1 MASLSRRPADDG
13 RSIGRP
19 VAGTLPSRAS
29 CECGDKLTSMSRT
42 LDTGTDDLLAHVD
55 GAVGVITF
63 NRPERR
69 NALSEGIYG
78 GFDRVLPE
86 LAADTDVRVIMVTGA
101 GGAFCAGG
109 DVKGMNE
116 ANQSGGRRPGQPDGV
131 EDRVA
136 YLRRRQR
143 AVSLALHEH
152 PKPVVAALPGAAAGA
167 GLSIALAAD
176 IRLAA
181 ERSLLVTAFAN
192 VGASGDFGGSW
203 FLTQLVGPAKAKELY
218 FMSPRLSSAEALEL
232 GIVNQVL
239 PDDDFGAAAL
249 AWCQNLAERAP
260 IAQRLMK
267 ENINRA
273 LHVDLAAA
281 LDAEAP
287 NMIRAMSTADHREA
301 AAAFVEKRSPSF
313 IGE

>member
-1 MASLSRRPADDG
+1 M
-13 RSIGRP
+13 
-19 VAGTLPSRAS
+19 
-29 CECGDKLTSMSRT
+29 GDTI
-42 LDTGTDDLLAHVD
+42 DTGSDDLLARIE
-55 GAVGVITF
+55 GNVGVITF

-69 NALSEGIYG
+69 NALSEGVYH
-78 GFDRVLPE
+78 GFGVALPL
-86 LAADTDVRVIMVTGA
+86 LAENTDVRVVLVTGA

-116 ANQSGGRRPGQPDGV
+116 AHQAGSNRAGQPDGV
-131 EDRVA
+131 EDNVA
-136 YLRRRQR
+136 YLRNRQR

-181 ERSLLVTAFAN
+181 ERAILMTAFAN

-218 FMSPRLSSAEALEL
+218 FTTPRLSAHEAAEL
-232 GIVNQVL
+232 GLVNQVL
-239 PDDDFGAAAL
+239 PDEGFDQAAL
-249 AWCQNLAERAP
+249 DWCRSLAQQAP

-267 ENINRA
+267 ENLNRA
-273 LHVDLAAA
+273 LHCDLATA
-281 LDAEAP
+281 LDAEAT
-287 NMIRAMSTADHREA
+287 NMVRSMSTADHREA
-301 AAAFVEKRSPSF
+301 AAAFVEKRRPNF
-313 IGE
+313 TGR

>member
-1 MASLSRRPADDG
+1 M
-13 RSIGRP
+13 
-19 VAGTLPSRAS
+19 
-29 CECGDKLTSMSRT
+29 ERT
-42 LDTGTDDLLAHVD
+42 IDTGTDDLLARVQ
-55 GAVGVITF
+55 GNVGIITF
-63 NRPERR
+63 NRPQRR
-69 NALSEGIYG
+69 NALSEGVYA
-78 GFDRVLPE
+78 GFGAALPV
-86 LAADTDVRVIMVTGA
+86 LAADTDVRVVMITGN

-116 ANQSGGRRPGQPDGV
+116 AHQSGAARDGRPDGF
-131 EDRVA
+131 DDQVA
-136 YLRRRQR
+136 YLRTRQR
-143 AVSLALHEH
+143 AVSLAIHEH

-181 ERSLLVTAFAN
+181 ARAILVTAFAN

-218 FMSPRLSSAEALEL
+218 FTSPRLSAHDALAL
-232 GIVNQVL
+232 GLVNQVL
-239 PDDDFGAAAL
+239 ADEGFDDAAL
-249 AWCQNLAERAP
+249 AWCQSLAERAP

-273 LHVDLAAA
+273 LHTDLAAA

-301 AAAFVEKRSPSF
+301 AAAFVEKRIATF
-313 IGE
+313 TGH